1 MYCIAAGSKFGKAYS
16 DCPGRG
22 PGSRTV
28 SLEDPDMR
36 LRHEDGWNIPASN
49 PFYPPL
55 PAVYRNVRFQFV
67 FFHAEPAAVQRFLP
81 EPLEAA
87 EDGLCVASG
96 LEVPDCEHYGP
107 FEESFIVMKCR
118 FRDHTGYYCSHV
130 FHNGPA
136 GIAAGREIYGT
147 PKVYADMKVTHD
159 DRSMVTETSYG
170 GVPVLKISSTIIDRA
185 AHVAHAAP
193 DVHDAPDA
201 HDAHDAMPALTPAW
215 RLKIIPRADGPGPA
229 IKQLIDCTET
239 AQNVEVHSAARG
251 SGRIVLGAA
260 PRCDLTPLA
269 PLEYGDT
276 FHMESSYSEG
286 YARIVYDYLSDGP

>member
-1 MYCIAAGSKFGKAYS
+1 
-16 DCPGRG
+16 
-22 PGSRTV
+22 
-28 SLEDPDMR
+28 MR
-36 LRHEDGWNIPASN
+36 LKHDDGWNIPAGS

-67 FFHAEPAAVQRFLP
+67 FFHAAQSTVQDFLP
-81 EPLEAA
+81 EPLQAA

-96 LEVPDCEHYGP
+96 LEVPLCENYGS

-118 FRDHTGYYCSHV
+118 FRDQTGFYCSHV

-147 PKVYADMKVTHD
+147 PKVYADLKVTHA

-170 GVPVLKISSTIIDRA
+170 GAPVLRIASSVEA
-185 AHVAHAAP
+185 GSS
-193 DVHDAPDA
+193 HDAP
-201 HDAHDAMPALTPAW
+201 HDAMPSLTPAW

-229 IKQLIDCTET
+229 LKQLIDCTET
-239 AQNVEVHSAARG
+239 TRDVEVLTLAKG
-251 SGRIVLGAA
+251 TGTVELGAS

-269 PLEYGDT
+269 PLEYGEA
-276 FHMESSYSEG
+276 FHMESSYTEG
-286 YARIVYDYLSDGP
+286 YARVVYDYLGDGP

>member
-1 MYCIAAGSKFGKAYS
+1 MRLKHDDGWDIPAGS
-16 DCPGRG
+16 
-22 PGSRTV
+22 
-28 SLEDPDMR
+28 
-36 LRHEDGWNIPASN
+36 

-67 FFHAEPAAVQRFLP
+67 FFHTAPSAVQDFLP
-81 EPLEAA
+81 EPLRAA

-96 LEVPDCEHYGP
+96 LEVPYCENYGP

-118 FRDHTGYYCSHV
+118 FRDQTGFYCSHV

-147 PKVYADMKVTHD
+147 PKVYAEMKVTHA

-170 GVPVLKISSTIIDRA
+170 GAPVLRIASSVEVGTPRDA
-185 AHVAHAAP
+185 GAGQDAGAAP
-193 DVHDAPDA
+193 
-201 HDAHDAMPALTPAW
+201 DAMPALTPAW

-229 IKQLIDCTET
+229 LKQLIDCSET
-239 AQNVEVHSAARG
+239 TRDVEVYSFAQG
-251 SGRIVLGAA
+251 KGTIELGAS

-269 PLEYGDT
+269 PLEYGDA
-276 FHMESSYSEG
+276 FHMESSYTEG
-286 YARIVYDYLSDGP
+286 YARVVYDYLSENP